1 MKSRNSISDAIWSFI
16 GVTEELLAL
25 NYKPGYRPWHVMEI
39 RGSFIYFISIAGIT
53 FVAAIFQ
60 LFAGIHITT
69 VIIPFAINFTVS
81 VMAWLIYTRKKQL
94 REATRLSFITSILF
108 AVSIISSRYIYA
120 IQLGWDIALMSYNIA
135 VLYITLVITNLFLYN
150 KKIYRTVFFLILAN
164 WIIFLAV
171 AYYSGAEIYI
181 RVVEGVTVNTGFNL
195 LREIFIMI
203 IMFFI
208 TIAVYMNIPII
219 EAYEE
224 KTAAQQKI
232 IEEYNNFL
240 AKKIEEK
247 TRELHSELRER
258 KNAEN
263 ILRKFSAAVQ
273 HSPASICITDRTGR
287 IEYINP
293 RFEEMT
299 GYTLEE
305 VTGKRPEDFLNRSL
319 LQNEVNMIIDVIKS
333 GGKWTG
339 ELKNIRKNGT
349 EYWELASI
357 SSIKD
362 ENNKITNY
370 VAVEEDITLRKTIEN
385 ELKEN
390 QLKLMERNQ
399 IIEKEISIAEIVQ
412 RTLLRADSGN
422 WERFK
427 MDFRQRCVEKIGGD
441 FFTVKSTG
449 SDDMSVFI
457 GDISGHGVA
466 SSLFISLLKF
476 ITDDLYSRYRE
487 DPVEYLK
494 ALNRSISGYMSS
506 YFLTGIYSL
515 ILYDEKE
522 DIYRLK
528 FSNGA
533 HPSPIVVRKSGDV
546 ELLES
551 HGSLIGLME
560 NVEYNIVECTLYH
573 GDRIFIYTDG
583 LPEMTDHITGVPIGS
598 GEELK
603 QIFRHDTTT
612 GMGNILDNIMNRL
625 DTINGG
631 AGFQDDLLIVG
642 ISLI

>member
-1 MKSRNSISDAIWSFI
+1 MKSRISISDAIWSFI

-25 NYKPGYRPWHVMEI
+25 NYKPGYKPWHIMEI
-39 RGSFIYFISIAGIT
+39 RGGFIYFISVAGIS
-53 FVAAIFQ
+53 FVAALFQ
-60 LFAGIHITT
+60 FFAGVHPGTIVVPFALNLTVTIMAWFIYRKKKKLEDATLLSFCTSCLFAL
-69 VIIPFAINFTVS
+69 S
-81 VMAWLIYTRKKQL
+81 V
-94 REATRLSFITSILF
+94 LST
-108 AVSIISSRYIYA
+108 RYIYA
-120 IQLGWDIALMSYNIA
+120 VQLGWNVALISYNIS
-135 VLYITLVITNLFLYN
+135 VLCITLVIINLFLYN
-150 KKIYRTVFFLILAN
+150 RRIYRTVFFLILAN
-164 WIIFLAV
+164 WIIFLIV
-171 AYYSGAEIYI
+171 AYLSGAEMLVKIVDGRI
-181 RVVEGVTVNTGFNL
+181 IHEGFNL

-203 IMFFI
+203 IMIFI

-224 KTAAQQKI
+224 KTLQQQKI
-232 IEEYNNFL
+232 IEEYNTFL
-240 AKKIEEK
+240 SMKVEEK
-247 TRELHSELRER
+247 TRELHNELKER

-273 HSPASICITDRTGR
+273 HSPASICITDRAGR

-305 VTGKRPEDFLNRSL
+305 VRGRKPEEFLNRSL
-319 LQNEVNMIIDVIKS
+319 LQNEIKMIIDVIRN

-339 ELKNIRKNGT
+339 ELKNIKKSGE

-370 VAVEEDITLRKTIEN
+370 IAVEEDISLRKAIED
-385 ELKEN
+385 ELKVN
-390 QLKLMERNQ
+390 QIKLLERNQ

-422 WERFK
+422 WKRFK
-427 MDFRQRCVEKIGGD
+427 MDFRQKCVEKIGGD
-441 FFTVKSTG
+441 FFTVKSAG
-449 SDDMSVFI
+449 SDDISVFI

-476 ITDDLYSRYRE
+476 ITDDLFARYRTE
-487 DPVEYLK
+487 PEESIK

-506 YFLTGIYSL
+506 YFLTGIYSF
-515 ILYDEKE
+515 IFYDEAE
-522 DIYRLK
+522 DTFRLK

-533 HPSPIVVRKSGDV
+533 HPSPVIVRSSGDV
-546 ELLES
+546 EILQS

-560 NVEYNIVECTLYH
+560 NVEYRTYEHPLHH
-573 GDRIFIYTDG
+573 GDRLFLFTDG
-583 LPEMTDHITGVPIGS
+583 LPEMTDHTSGQPIGS
-598 GEELK
+598 GDELK
-603 QIFRHDTTT
+603 DIFRHSTSTD
-612 GMGNILDNIMNRL
+612 MGTVLDRIIEKL
-625 DTINGG
+625 DRINGSDSYE
-631 AGFQDDLLIVG
+631 DDLLIVG